1 MRSVLETADFFS
13 FRYAF
18 CATGDLKLSE
28 KNNFFFS
35 KDMKLT
41 FFFFGWEKKKQQ
53 NHILQRIMKKKA
65 EDRITL
71 LFYHLNSI
79 KLLGQEMLS
88 SARNRAVWILS
99 QKCEPVFFPFISFSA
114 FL

>member
-41 FFFFGWEKKKQQ
+41 FFFFGWEKKKTTKSYPSE
-53 NHILQRIMKKKA
+53 NHEKKS
-65 EDRITL
+65 R
-71 LFYHLNSI
+71 
-79 KLLGQEMLS
+79 GQDHSSVLS
-88 SARNRAVWILS
+88 SKLNKALRTRDVI
-99 QKCEPVFFPFISFSA
+99 FSKK
-114 FL
+114 

>member
-1 MRSVLETADFFS
+1 
-13 FRYAF
+13 
-18 CATGDLKLSE
+18 
-28 KNNFFFS
+28 
-35 KDMKLT
+35 MKLT
-41 FFFFGWEKKKQQ
+41 FFFFGWEKKKTTKSYPSE
-53 NHILQRIMKKKA
+53 NHEKKKA

>member
-41 FFFFGWEKKKQQ
+41 FFFLWWGKKTNNKIISFRESKKKKS
-53 NHILQRIMKKKA
+53 R
-65 EDRITL
+65 
-71 LFYHLNSI
+71 
-79 KLLGQEMLS
+79 GQDHSSVLS
-88 SARNRAVWILS
+88 SKLNKALRTRDVI
-99 QKCEPVFFPFISFSA
+99 FSKK
-114 FL
+114 